1 MFKTLRISF
10 SLKNTYRVN
19 SILYSLSQMPVVR
32 KIIPSDI
39 YSVKG
44 LKILANVAAVIGE
57 ILSAFSGKL
66 LYFLLLVMCITD
78 LYELSYN
85 SEGPMALHLMLFLSV
100 AGACV
105 NTCMFT
111 PSRDK
116 YYALVTLKIDAK
128 QYTLVNYLYS
138 MLKIIVAYG
147 VLSFVFFYPLGVS
160 AFQCVLI
167 PLFVAGIKTAGD
179 GISLLNYEKHS
190 TVKNENNPGILSW
203 ICIVT
208 AFLFAF
214 GLPFAGLIFPSEVS
228 TVIMALITVAGCAF
242 VPKILNF
249 PHYRAMYRELLSD
262 TQSMQTDKTL
272 QTKLRQDKNRDN
284 ISSDNNPQSSKKG
297 LEFLNELFIKRHKK
311 ILWTSALKTTFIAG
325 GIFVAAVVFL
335 FVKPEMK
342 ENINGMLLT
351 YLPYF
356 VFIMYLINRGSGFT
370 EALFVNCD
378 RSLMCYP
385 FFRNRDFILRLFT
398 LRLWEIIKINLLP
411 SAVIGFSLSALMF
424 LSGGTDNPLN
434 YAVLFVS
441 VVALSIFFSV
451 HYLTLYYLLQP
462 YNAETEVR
470 SGAYKVITG
479 LTYLLCY
486 GMIQIKMST
495 LVFGL
500 ITIIFCVMYCI
511 TACLLV
517 YRFAPSTF
525 RIRK

>member
-10 SLKNTYRVN
+10 SLKNTYRAN
-19 SILYSLSQMPVVR
+19 SILYSLIQIPVVR

-39 YSVKG
+39 YSVRG

-57 ILSAFSGKL
+57 ILSVFSGKL
-66 LYFLLLVMCITD
+66 VYFLLLVMCITD
-78 LYELSYN
+78 LYELPYN
-85 SEGPMALHLMLFLSV
+85 SEVPMALHLMLFLSV

-105 NTCMFT
+105 NTYMFT
-111 PSRDK
+111 PARDK
-116 YYALVTLKIDAK
+116 YYALITLKTDAK
-128 QYTLVNYLYS
+128 QYTLVNYFYS

-160 AFQCVLI
+160 VFQCILI

-179 GISLLNYEKHS
+179 GISLLNYEKQG
-190 TVKNENNPGILSW
+190 TVKNENKISILSW
-203 ICIVT
+203 ICVT
-208 AFLFAF
+208 VSFLCAF
-214 GLPFAGLIFPSEVS
+214 GLPFAGIIFPSVVS
-228 TVIMALITVAGCAF
+228 TVIMALITVSGFAF
-242 VPKILNF
+242 VPKILTF
-249 PHYRAMYRELLSD
+249 AHYRAMYRELLSD
-262 TQSMQTDKTL
+262 TLSLQTDKSL

-284 ISSDNNPQSSKKG
+284 ISSDNDAQSSKKG
-297 LEFLNELFIKRHKK
+297 FEFLNELFIKRHKK
-311 ILWTSALKTTFIAG
+311 ILWSSAVKTTFVAG

-335 FVKPEMK
+335 FFKPEMK

-356 VFIMYLINRGSGFT
+356 VFVMYLINRGSGFT

-378 RSLMCYP
+378 RRLLCYS
-385 FFRNRDFILRLFT
+385 FYRSRDFILRLFT
-398 LRLWEIIKINLLP
+398 ARLREIIKINLLP
-411 SAVIGFSLSALMF
+411 ASVIGISLSVLMY

-434 YAVLFVS
+434 YAVLFFS

-470 SGAYKVITG
+470 SGVYKVITG

-486 GMIQIKMST
+486 GMIQIKMPT

-500 ITIIFCVMYCI
+500 ITIIFCVLYCI
-511 TACLLV
+511 IACLLV